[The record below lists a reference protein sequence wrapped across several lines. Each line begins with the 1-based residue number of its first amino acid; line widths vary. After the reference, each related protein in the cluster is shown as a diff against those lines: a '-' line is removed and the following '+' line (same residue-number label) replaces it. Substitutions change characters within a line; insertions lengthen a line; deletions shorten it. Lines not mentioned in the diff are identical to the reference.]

1 MLIAAK
7 NSVLH
12 NISSLLICYVST
24 GSTTPTLV
32 LKCLFFVYF
41 LNNNYFNYNKV
52 LDLSSYFYFQIIST
66 PAEEDKDDGDDEGTL
81 RAKRAKRFWSMGVV
95 LADED
100 GLDGEDDGAPS
111 RSRPPPTQTRTASK
125 AKILEL
131 PPGHLHL

>member
-1 MLIAAK
+1 MHK
-7 NSVLH
+7 
-12 NISSLLICYVST
+12 ISSQLICYVSR

-95 LADED
+95 
-100 GLDGEDDGAPS
+100 
-111 RSRPPPTQTRTASK
+111 
-125 AKILEL
+125 
-131 PPGHLHL
+131 

>member
-32 LKCLFFVYF
+32 LKCLF

-95 LADED
+95 
-100 GLDGEDDGAPS
+100 
-111 RSRPPPTQTRTASK
+111 
-125 AKILEL
+125 
-131 PPGHLHL
+131 